1 MPAKKTKI
9 RITAPGIYGA
19 NGAIPVDEEFEIDGD
34 PPKGWKGKCVVLNTS
49 SEKAKPA
56 TGDKANTAAS

>member
-19 NGAIPVDEEFEIDGD
+19 DGAIPVGEEFEIAGD
-34 PPKGWKGKCVVLNTS
+34 PPKGWKGKCVVINAAA
-49 SEKAKPA
+49 EKAKSA